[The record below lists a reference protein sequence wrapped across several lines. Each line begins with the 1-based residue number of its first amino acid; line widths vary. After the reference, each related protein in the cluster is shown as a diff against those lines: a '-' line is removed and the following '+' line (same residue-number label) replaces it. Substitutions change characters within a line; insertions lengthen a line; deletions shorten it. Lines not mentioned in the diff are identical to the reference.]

1 MSKILKGSVVE
12 YENQLWIVLANTE
25 RHKAIPLINEIKTD
39 EIDCY
44 LDDLK
49 IISESYEDKYFN
61 LKLDHPTIKLEHYKE
76 WFL

>member
-44 LDDLK
+44 LDD
-49 IISESYEDKYFN
+49 
-61 LKLDHPTIKLEHYKE
+61 
-76 WFL
+76 